1 MSIRGSCACGNIRLS
16 WDVVECACVPRACQ
30 CDYCLPRSAAYV
42 TKANTRVEVAIADA
56 SSHRVAQHGANLADF
71 HECAACGDVVI
82 ATVCI
87 DGTRYGAINSGI
99 LSGVELPHAVA
110 KNFSSQSAEKK
121 LQRWRETWC
130 SPVLIS
136 GQA

>member
-1 MSIRGSCACGNIRLS
+1 M
-16 WDVVECACVPRACQ
+16 
-30 CDYCLPRSAAYV
+30 